1 MIELVL
7 LIGLGAAG
15 LTAVIRALAPTLW
28 LLHKPLACDLCMSWW
43 STLLLYGLW
52 HAKEPQP
59 VHLAM
64 LAILASVGVSLA
76 VIRATNRLSA

>member
-15 LTAVIRALAPTLW
+15 LTAVIRAVSPTLW
-28 LLHKPLACDLCMSWW
+28 LLYKPLACDLCMSWW
-43 STLLLYGLW
+43 ASLLLFGLW

-59 VHLAM
+59 LHLAL

-76 VIRATNRLSA
+76 TIRATNRLSA